1 MNEIAWAGDV
11 RASVQA
17 MFERRAPF
25 RILGKAQRDGDAERA
40 YAPLY
45 YRVKRFVRMP
55 KLLVPAARQCYRR
68 YRKLKFGVGPKPLRE
83 VYRHA

>member
-1 MNEIAWAGDV
+1 MGKLQQEQDP
-11 RASVQA
+11 
-17 MFERRAPF
+17 ERS
-25 RILGKAQRDGDAERA
+25 

-45 YRVKRFVRMP
+45 YRVKKYIRLP

-68 YRKLKFGVGPKPLRE
+68 YRNWKFGVGRKTLRE

>member
-1 MNEIAWAGDV
+1 
-11 RASVQA
+11 

-25 RILGKAQRDGDAERA
+25 RILGKPQGDGDGERT

-45 YRVKRFVRMP
+45 YRVKRFAHLP
-55 KLLVPAARQCYRR
+55 KFLVPAARQCYRR
-68 YRKLKFGVGPKPLRE
+68 YRNLKFGVGPKLLRE